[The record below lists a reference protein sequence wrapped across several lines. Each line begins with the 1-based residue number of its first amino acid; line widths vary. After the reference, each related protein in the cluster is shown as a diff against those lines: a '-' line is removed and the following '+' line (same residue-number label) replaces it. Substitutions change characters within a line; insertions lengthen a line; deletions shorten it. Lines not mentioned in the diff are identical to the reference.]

1 MSELKIKTIEDF
13 QKEGTSPEILFWV
26 GCAGSFDDRAKRIT
40 KAFVKILNSVNISF
54 GVLGKDESC
63 TGDPAKRAGNE
74 FLFQMQ
80 AMSNIEILNS
90 VSYTHLT
97 LPTKRIV

>member
-1 MSELKIKTIEDF
+1 MIKVPTLAELTAQGKT
-13 QKEGTSPEILFWV
+13 PEILFWV

-40 KAFVKILNSVNISF
+40 KAFVKILNSANISF

-80 AMSNIEILNS
+80 AMSNIEILN
-90 VSYTHLT
+90 
-97 LPTKRIV
+97 